1 MLGTARPAVRG
12 PRRAALTVFAGV
24 LVLLA
29 HARVT
34 VAPGCAIP
42 APALVLAAGVA
53 LCAAAAWLAIML
65 ARGFRSSPAWRP
77 ARTAGQGGGAR

>member
-1 MLGTARPAVRG
+1 MTGVLRG

-53 LCAAAAWLAIML
+53 LCAAAAWLAIRL
-65 ARGFRSSPAWRP
+65 SYALLCPACCR
-77 ARTAGQGGGAR
+77 A